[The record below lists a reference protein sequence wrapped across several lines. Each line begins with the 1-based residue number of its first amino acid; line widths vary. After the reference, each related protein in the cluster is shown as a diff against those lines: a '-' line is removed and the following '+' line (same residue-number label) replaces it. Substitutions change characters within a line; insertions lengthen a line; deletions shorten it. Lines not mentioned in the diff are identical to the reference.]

1 MIFVFEGWAR
11 HLSGIELLQSFLGE
25 RLLFPLAVR
34 GGQQRELIL
43 ELRVVRGEYGQV
55 QLEEECDCIRE
66 VRAELFRRLRVA
78 YELDG

>member
-1 MIFVFEGWAR
+1 
-11 HLSGIELLQSFLGE
+11 
-25 RLLFPLAVR
+25 
-34 GGQQRELIL
+34 
-43 ELRVVRGEYGQV
+43 VVRGEYGQV